1 LIAMAKHVRRKRM
14 RRNAAGEMVEVKRPE
29 RTAVYINGRLIGF
42 HDSGEALLRLLRE
55 KRRASEVNYE
65 TNFALNKDTG
75 ELHISTDS
83 GRARRPYVVVENGKS
98 KYTPEMAEKVR
109 KGELSW
115 GQLIKMG
122 VIEYLDAEEEN
133 DFAYVASTEKD
144 IGERHTHMEID
155 PVSITGVTVSQLPY
169 PEHNSSPRITMAC
182 AMSKQSLGF
191 YASNYNL
198 RMDSRA
204 HIMYYPQEPL
214 VHTMPYMH
222 MNFHRRPAGQNFVVA
237 ITSYYGYNMGDAVVM
252 NKNAVDRGL
261 GRSVFYKVHETEER
275 RYPGGQKDKFEIPNP
290 TVSGYREEYMYRYLG
305 DDGIISPESEVK
317 SKDVLV
323 GKTSP
328 PRFLEEVSAF
338 GLTEEKKRENSLVIK
353 SGDEGVVD
361 SVMMTESPSGNKFVK
376 VRVRSVKVPENGDKF
391 ASRHGQKGVI
401 GLLVPQEDMPFTESG
416 IVPDLIIN
424 PHAIPSRMTAGH
436 LIEMLGGKASCMN
449 GKTVNGTAF
458 SGQDAEEFKKVLKEN
473 GYESYGKE
481 ILYDGL
487 GGRRIESE
495 IFIGVI
501 YYQRLHHLV
510 SNKMHI
516 RSRGPVQLLTHQPTE
531 GKAREGGLRF
541 GEMERDCLIGY
552 GASMLVKERMLE
564 ESDKTAELVCN
575 KCGIIAVHDHIKRRD
590 YCPLCESNEL
600 YRVEMSYAFKLLLD
614 EIMAIGILP
623 RLMLRDKA

>member
-1 LIAMAKHVRRKRM
+1 M
-14 RRNAAGEMVEVKRPE
+14 EVKRPE
-29 RTAVYINGRLIGF
+29 KTAVYINGRLIGF
-42 HDSGEALLRLLRE
+42 HTVGPELLKLLRE
-55 KRRASEVNYE
+55 KRRAGEISYE
-65 TNFALNKDTG
+65 SNFALNKDTG

-98 KYTPEMAEKVR
+98 RYTPEIAEKVK
-109 KGELSW
+109 KGELQW
-115 GQLIKMG
+115 GSLIKMG

-133 DFAYVASTEKD
+133 DFAYVAANEKD
-144 IGERHTHMEID
+144 IGEKHTHLEID

-214 VHTMPYMH
+214 VQSMPYKH
-222 MNFHRRPAGQNFVVA
+222 MNFNRRPAGQNFVVA

-252 NKNAVDRGL
+252 NKNAVARGL

-361 SVMMTESPSGNKFVK
+361 SVMITESPSGNKFVK
-376 VRVRSVKVPENGDKF
+376 TRVRSVKVPENGDKF

-436 LIEMLGGKASCMN
+436 LIEMLGGKAACFD
-449 GKTVNGTAF
+449 GKIVNGTAF
-458 SGQDAEEFKKVLKEN
+458 SGQDAEDFKKTLKDQ
-473 GYESYGKE
+473 GFESYGKE

-487 GGRRIESE
+487 SGRKIETE

-552 GASMLVKERMLE
+552 GAAMLVKERMLE

-590 YCPLCESNEL
+590 YCPLCESTEL

-623 RLMLRDKA
+623 RLKLKDKA